1 MKIQTSR
8 KKRPLDRSSNPMRD
22 ARLIIIA
29 TEGRKTEEQ
38 YFRLFRS
45 RRVQIIVLPTGK
57 DNRSSPL
64 DVLERLD
71 KINEEMELDSH
82 DELWLMID
90 VDRWPTKNLKKVTKS
105 AFSKKYSLAIS
116 NPCFEVWLLCHF
128 QSLPS
133 NAKNCDIINNNLRKT
148 LGGSYNKNNLEINAY
163 KGKVTTAIKHAKS
176 ADDNPQARWPSC
188 VGSHVYKVVEL
199 IQSLQL

>member
-71 KINEEMELDSH
+71 KIS
-82 DELWLMID
+82 I
-90 VDRWPTKNLKKVTKS
+90 
-105 AFSKKYSLAIS
+105 
-116 NPCFEVWLLCHF
+116 
-128 QSLPS
+128 
-133 NAKNCDIINNNLRKT
+133 
-148 LGGSYNKNNLEINAY
+148 
-163 KGKVTTAIKHAKS
+163 
-176 ADDNPQARWPSC
+176 
-188 VGSHVYKVVEL
+188 
-199 IQSLQL
+199 